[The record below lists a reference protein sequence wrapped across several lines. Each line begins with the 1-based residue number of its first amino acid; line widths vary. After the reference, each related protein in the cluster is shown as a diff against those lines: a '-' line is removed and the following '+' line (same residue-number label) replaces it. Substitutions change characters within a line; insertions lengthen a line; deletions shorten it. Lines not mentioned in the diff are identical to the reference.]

1 VLFTKSELQLYF
13 RVQKRTNLARARA
26 TYQIPMIF
34 CWTIFW
40 YVRFGKVNAS
50 FGAGRREGKLEV
62 MNARQAKLLFFG
74 LIVLVTLLFFLHV
87 PSGGFQAQN
96 GPTTPEN
103 NLRLALIGLLLLLDA
118 GVISVSVDTSLNSV
132 MGHVSPV
139 FLHFPAASNGIS
151 LRC

>member
-1 VLFTKSELQLYF
+1 
-13 RVQKRTNLARARA
+13 
-26 TYQIPMIF
+26 
-34 CWTIFW
+34 
-40 YVRFGKVNAS
+40 VRFGKVNAS

-118 GVISVSVDTSLNSV
+118 GVISVSMDISLNSV